1 MRNLGSRALAARAHQ
16 QRQNY
21 IPTIPAGLC
30 KFPWAYKFS
39 PATNNAGMPSLTIV
53 ILLSL

>member
-1 MRNLGSRALAARAHQ
+1 MCLGSRALAARAHQ